1 MTALG
6 ILVQCLAL
14 ARILHLL
21 IEEDGPYGVLKNF
34 RKLIGISELGAYSN
48 ELGGLFSCHLCL
60 GIWLASIVTFLY
72 NLHTITYWAVWCLA
86 VAQGAGLIYVL
97 MERTMYDE

>member
-1 MTALG
+1 MTALD
-6 ILVQCLAL
+6 ILIQCLAL
-14 ARILHLL
+14 TRLLHLCV
-21 IEEDGPYGVLKNF
+21 EEDGPFKLLVSF
-34 RKLIGISELGAYSN
+34 RRAIGINEFGGASN

-60 GIWLASIVTFLY
+60 GIWLAPIVTFLY